1 MREQINKIMETFQET
16 IRKDGYKK
24 GIKSNVTWKVLK
36 LTVQTLLES
45 DFNDNEILMLL
56 VALYEAVAG
65 EYR

>member
-1 MREQINKIMETFQET
+1 METFQET